1 MSDPPGLTQPL
12 RVKGFPWRRRGVLV
26 PTGDRRTAALGIC
39 MFTASKPAVI
49 AAQVASFWLVRLAGT
64 RVLPGGEH
72 GWEAPFRPADW
83 EVLLAEW
90 RSHLGPFDAMAL
102 YQRRQAERAGLTLL
116 LTRHGR
122 GVAVVKVRPE
132 AGPLFQEQRAL
143 GAVMDAMPASFRSPA
158 PLGAGSLGDDV
169 HWSAQSSVFE
179 RPHRPVLEPPS
190 RLFGDVQDV
199 LARIAPASSGGDP
212 AAHNDLTP
220 WNLRRDHRGDLWLYD
235 WEDWGV
241 ATVGR
246 DRVYFLAT
254 AAALAGGHLPPGL
267 PAPAIAHWR
276 DVVLARNN
284 TSRSDEELNARI
296 LSALDHAWA
305 ERAETGC
312 C

>member
-1 MSDPPGLTQPL
+1 MKQPL
-12 RVKGFPWRRRGVLV
+12 TVKGFPWRRRGVLV
-26 PTGDRRTAALGIC
+26 PTRDRRTASLGIC

-64 RVLPGGEH
+64 RVLPGGSH
-72 GWEAPFRPADW
+72 MWEAPFRTADW

-90 RSHLGPFDAMAL
+90 RSHIGPFDAMAI
-102 YQRRQAERAGLTLL
+102 YQRRQVERSGLTLL
-116 LTRHGR
+116 LTRAGR

-132 AGPLFQEQRAL
+132 AGPLRREQSAL
-143 GAVMDAMPASFRSPA
+143 AAVVDARPASFRAPA

-199 LARIAPASSGGDP
+199 LARISPAGSGEDP

-220 WNLRRDHRGDLWLYD
+220 WNLRRDHRGDVWLYD
-235 WEDWGV
+235 WEDWGS

-276 DVVLARNN
+276 AVVLARNS
-284 TSRSDEELNARI
+284 TSPSDKELNARI
-296 LSALDHAWA
+296 LSALDQAWA
-305 ERAETGC
+305 ERGENGC
-312 C
+312 P